1 MKIDKIQ
8 KRVAVAAI
16 IACSAFAGVASADS
30 ADKTQEK
37 IRLMVAAVQARDSGD
52 FKASKQAL
60 EELVKIAPK
69 DESVQRMLAD
79 VNADIERQTKGEAP
93 VLASKE
99 AVEKIVAE
107 QEAAKA
113 KAEEE
118 RIAKEEAAK
127 EAAEK
132 EAEAKAEAEKLAK
145 EEAEKAAEE
154 KAKEVSPVDAAVAEA
169 NRKQQLTLIAVFD
182 LVDEAYDA
190 MDEGN
195 WAGAVEKLAMADQKL
210 ASYEYSPTSDEAR
223 SEVKRAKAVM
233 AKERAKLAM
242 ADRDVPN
249 AKKFAAEYATVE
261 EDIEKANDFAEEVK
275 EFEANPYKN
284 RLSDVSPEYA
294 IRVEKANA
302 LIDKGRKQYLYGDYM
317 GARATFRQV
326 ETLDANNVVAKAY
339 QRLIAEKLQNAG
351 NLTYKATRDEM
362 LDEVSKAWQRPTQY
376 TDDSVGATDQRR
388 DSVVDMKL
396 RNIVIPNVSF
406 PDPGV
411 PLAQAISTLSVL
423 SQDFDKSTEGK
434 KGVNI
439 VLMDAGG
446 EAKNVT
452 LTLRDLPLGQILNWV
467 TQQAGYQ
474 YDIENETIV
483 VRKAAEA
490 VASMDTLEFPITQAA
505 LTRILGIKAAGGG
518 ESSDP
523 FGGGGAAAGGDQNQ
537 GEAIKQFFM
546 KAGVDFSNGAN
557 LAFDGTKVLVTNSR
571 RNLEKV
577 RNILLRYSE
586 IKQVEIET
594 KFLEVTQGDLKE
606 LGFNW
611 DVLHSNM
618 LDHNK
623 VMSSLNRSIRGASSK
638 KTNAGDT
645 PITITTPVGHVD
657 PNLNNAFIQTGQ
669 ATQAVRMN
677 VPYLPSTINLGADD
691 EYLTTDFQLGT
702 MGNYLFQLKV
712 RALEQKQGSDLLC
725 APKVTV
731 ISGQTASITVSQQM
745 RFPESWGDMQSNV
758 GTSSGDSSG
767 NNGSVTI
774 TPGTPSDFTTADV
787 GVVMEVTPNVEEDGS
802 ISLTLN
808 PKVTEFE
815 GFLEYGGTGV
825 ALSGGVT
832 VTVPSGFIMPVFSV
846 REIHTNVT
854 VFDGATLVMGGLTRE
869 EVISVNDQIPV
880 LGDIPWVGRLFQ
892 SKGESR
898 QKKNLLIFVTVNRIS
913 PGGSV
918 AREQFPGMRAGSVFQ
933 NPTIVSPGGAVQRVL
948 STGSE
953 QQN

>member
-8 KRVAVAAI
+8 KRAAVAAI

-60 EELVKIAPK
+60 EELVKLAPK

-79 VNADIERQTKGEAP
+79 VNADIERQTKGEVP
-93 VLASKE
+93 VLASKQ
-99 AVEKIVAE
+99 AVEKIAAE

-127 EAAEK
+127 KVAEK
-132 EAEAKAEAEKLAK
+132 V
-145 EEAEKAAEE
+145 AEE

-169 NRKQQLTLIAVFD
+169 NRKQQLSLIAVFD

-210 ASYEYSPTSDEAR
+210 ASYEYSPISDEAR

-233 AKERAKLAM
+233 AKERANIAM

-249 AKKFAAEYATVE
+249 AKKFAAEYVTVE
-261 EDIEKANDFAEEVK
+261 EDTEEANDFAQEVR
-275 EFEANPYKN
+275 EFEANPYNN

-294 IRVEKANA
+294 IRLEKANT
-302 LIDKGRKQYLYGDYM
+302 LLEKGRKQYLYGDYM
-317 GARATFRQV
+317 GARSTFRQV
-326 ETLDANNVVAKAY
+326 ETLDANNIQAKAY

-452 LTLRDLPLGQILNWV
+452 LTLRDLPLGQILDWV

-518 ESSDP
+518 DGGSDP

-618 LDHNK
+618 LEHNN
-623 VMSSLNRSIRGASSK
+623 VMSSLNRSLRGASSK

-645 PITITTPVGHVD
+645 PITITTPVGYLD
-657 PNLNNAFIQTGQ
+657 DKDRFIQTGQ
-669 ATQAVRMN
+669 ASQAVRSS
-677 VPYLPSTINLGADD
+677 VPFLPSTINLGAND
-691 EYLTTDFQLGT
+691 EYLTTDFQIGT

-758 GTSSGDSSG
+758 GTSSGESSG

-869 EVISVNDQIPV
+869 EVITVNDQVPV

-948 STGSE
+948 SSGSE

>member
-1 MKIDKIQ
+1 MKINKIQ
-8 KRVAVAAI
+8 KRAAVAAL

-60 EELVKIAPK
+60 EELVKLAPK

-79 VNADIERQTKGEAP
+79 VNADIERQSKGETP
-93 VLASKE
+93 VLAGKE
-99 AVEKIVAE
+99 AVAKIAAE
-107 QEAAKA
+107 QDAAKVKA
-113 KAEEE
+113 AEE
-118 RIAKEEAAK
+118 
-127 EAAEK
+127 AEK
-132 EAEAKAEAEKLAK
+132 VAEAKAA
-145 EEAEKAAEE
+145 
-154 KAKEVSPVDAAVAEA
+154 EVSPVDAVAAEA
-169 NRKQQLTLIAVFD
+169 TRKQQLSIIAVFD
-182 LVDEAYDA
+182 LIDEAYDA
-190 MDEGN
+190 MDAGD
-195 WAGAVEKLAMADQKL
+195 WAAAGEKLATADQKL
-210 ASYEYSPTSDEAR
+210 ASYEYSPVSDEAR
-223 SEVKRAKAVM
+223 SEVKRAKATM
-233 AKERAKLAM
+233 AKERANIAI
-242 ADRDVPN
+242 ADRDIPN
-249 AKKFAAEYATVE
+249 AKKFAAEYAASEENVE
-261 EDIEKANDFAEEVK
+261 DANELVESVK
-275 EFEANPYKN
+275 EFEADPYNN
-284 RLSDVSPEYA
+284 RLSDVNPEYA
-294 IRVEKANA
+294 IRIEKANA
-302 LIDKGRKQYLYGDYM
+302 LLEKGRKQYLYGDYM
-317 GARATFRQV
+317 GARSTFRQV
-326 ETLDANNVVAKAY
+326 ETLDANNIQAKAY
-339 QRLIAEKLQNAG
+339 QRLVAEKLQNAG
-351 NLTYKATRDEM
+351 NLTYKATRETM
-362 LDEVSKAWQRPTQY
+362 LDEVNAAWQRPTQY
-376 TDDSVGATDQRR
+376 TEDSVGSTDQNR

-396 RNIVIPNVSF
+396 RSIIIPNVSF

-452 LTLRDLPLGQILNWV
+452 LTLRDLPLGQILDWV

-483 VRKAAEA
+483 VRKATEA
-490 VASMDTLEFPITQAA
+490 VSSMDTLEFPITQAA
-505 LTRILGIKAAGGG
+505 LTRILGIKAAGG
-518 ESSDP
+518 SSGGDDP
-523 FGGGGAAAGGDQNQ
+523 FGGGGGAAAGGGENQ
-537 GEAIKQFFM
+537 GEQIKQFFM

-557 LAFDGTKVLVTNSR
+557 LAFDGTKALVTNSR
-571 RNLEKV
+571 RNLEKI

-586 IKQVEIET
+586 VKQVEIET

-611 DVLHSNM
+611 EILNSRLGKYGSIMDSY
-618 LDHNK
+618 
-623 VMSSLNRSIRGASSK
+623 NRSLTSASSK
-638 KTNAGDT
+638 ATNAGQV
-645 PITITTPVGHVD
+645 PIQIT
-657 PNLNNAFIQTGQ
+657 NAAAPTGQ
-669 ATQAVRMN
+669 QPDPLYPSIPV
-677 VPYLPSTINLGADD
+677 LPSTINLGPSD
-691 EYLTTDFQLGT
+691 EYNTTNFELGV
-702 MGNYLFQLKV
+702 MGNYIFNMQV

-745 RFPESWGDMQSNV
+745 RFPEEWGDMQSNV
-758 GTSSGDSSG
+758 GSASQG
-767 NNGSVTI
+767 NGANASVTI
-774 TPGTPSDFTTADV
+774 TPGTPSAFTTANV

-808 PKVTEFE
+808 PTVTEFE

-825 ALSGGVT
+825 AIAGDTT

-854 VFDGATLVMGGLTRE
+854 LFDGATLVMGGLTRE
-869 EVISVNDQIPV
+869 EVVTVNDQVPV

-933 NPTIVSPGGAVQRVL
+933 NPTIVSPGGAVQRIL
-948 STGSE
+948 SSSSD